1 MKRILIQSFTL
12 ASFLCSHIACKQI
25 SKLNEGAYVGPF
37 YTVGNVYMAP
47 TGLNANVRRVAI
59 LPLIPSRG
67 NREAERGVLF
77 MQPILTEE
85 FSRNRIFDVVTVT
98 PDRLKRLFDLQAIY
112 ADEPLPHDFLTTI
125 RKETGCQAILFTEL
139 TTFRAY
145 PPVALGWKLHLFD
158 LESEELIWAVD
169 EVFDGGQ
176 SSVANS
182 LRRHIRKNHSTHGAA
197 ATEILV
203 LDSPREMARFSLSQL
218 TPTLMKKNPK
228 VSVNPAEVN
237 SNNSQK
243 VSGEPDVVGPKPAPP
258 VDSTPE
264 GPKNPSP
271 APPDPGAI

>member
-1 MKRILIQSFTL
+1 
-12 ASFLCSHIACKQI
+12 
-25 SKLNEGAYVGPF
+25 
-37 YTVGNVYMAP
+37 
-47 TGLNANVRRVAI
+47 
-59 LPLIPSRG
+59 
-67 NREAERGVLF
+67 

-98 PDRLKRLFDLQAIY
+98 PNRLSRLFNRQAIY
-112 ADEPLPHDFLTTI
+112 ADEPLPYDFLATI
-125 RKETGCQAILFTEL
+125 HRETGCQAILFAEL

-176 SSVANS
+176 SPVANS

-228 VSVNPAEVN
+228 VAVNPAEAN
-237 SNNSQK
+237 SSQR

-264 GPKNPSP
+264 GPKKPSP
-271 APPDPGAI
+271 NPLDSGAI

>member
-1 MKRILIQSFTL
+1 MKRILLQSFAL
-12 ASFLCSHIACKQI
+12 ACFLCGNTACKQI
-25 SKLNEGAYVGPF
+25 SKLNEGAYIGPF
-37 YTVGNVYMAP
+37 YTVGNVYMNP
-47 TGLNANVRRVAI
+47 TGLNENVRRVAM

-67 NREAERGVLF
+67 NRDAERGVPF

-98 PDRLKRLFDLQAIY
+98 PDRLRRLFHRHSIY
-112 ADEPLPHDFLTTI
+112 ADEPLPYDFLATI
-125 RKETGCQAILFTEL
+125 HRETGCQAILFAEL

-176 SSVANS
+176 SPVANS
-182 LRRHIRKNHSTHGAA
+182 LRRHIRRNHSSHGDA
-197 ATEILV
+197 ATKILV

-218 TPTLMKKNPK
+218 APTLMKKNPK
-228 VSVNPAEVN
+228 VAVNPAEAN
-237 SNNSQK
+237 SSQR

-258 VDSTPE
+258 DESTPE
-264 GPKNPSP
+264 GSKNLEPT
-271 APPDPGAI
+271 PPDSGAI

>member
-1 MKRILIQSFTL
+1 MKRILIQSFAL
-12 ASFLCSHIACKQI
+12 AGFLCGNIACKQI
-25 SKLNEGAYVGPF
+25 SKLNEGAYIGPF
-37 YTVGNVYMAP
+37 YTVGNVYMIP
-47 TGLNANVRRVAI
+47 DGLNKNVRRVAI

-67 NREAERGVLF
+67 NRDSERGVPY
-77 MQPILTEE
+77 MQPILNEE

-98 PDRLKRLFDLQAIY
+98 PDRLKRLFNRQAIY
-112 ADEPLPHDFLTTI
+112 ADDPLPHDFLTTI
-125 RKETGCQAILFTEL
+125 GKETGCQAILFAEL

-176 SSVANS
+176 SPVANS

-218 TPTLMKKNPK
+218 TPTLVKKSPK
-228 VSVNPAEVN
+228 VAVNPAEAN
-237 SNNSQK
+237 SSQK
-243 VSGEPDVVGPKPAPP
+243 HSGETGIVGPKPASSAEPA
-258 VDSTPE
+258 PE
-264 GPKNPSP
+264 GPENPAP
-271 APPDPGAI
+271 TPPDPGAI